1 MKAAP
6 APGVIAF
13 AVPDRVKGQIR
24 KIESRR
30 IMCLILRLG
39 LIIFFAAAAITKKSF
54 APAATSSHTV
64 TMLSRCNQNL
74 PTTGSRARPVR
85 VRRYIAG
92 LMALVVFAA
101 SFALAA
107 REPALAMSA
116 NGRAVAEMTT
126 SGKYLPKPCQ
136 KIVLPGTVNTCPLS
150 SFSFNFVPS
159 VGANTAGP
167 TLVAAVQ
174 WQMSNSSLAAQCCGF
189 SPYRPPCSKA

>member
-1 MKAAP
+1 MVSCCKQNPSNPDSGAQP
-6 APGVIAF
+6 A
-13 AVPDRVKGQIR
+13 
-24 KIESRR
+24 
-30 IMCLILRLG
+30 
-39 LIIFFAAAAITKKSF
+39 
-54 APAATSSHTV
+54 
-64 TMLSRCNQNL
+64 
-74 PTTGSRARPVR
+74 R
-85 VRRYIAG
+85 VRRFIAG

-116 NGRAVAEMTT
+116 NGRAVAEITT

-150 SFSFNFVPS
+150 SFSFNFIPS
-159 VGANTAGP
+159 VGASTSGP

-189 SPYRPPCSKA
+189 SPYRPPCFEA